1 MGARRDDWLT
11 SELGDLVDPAPA
23 VVVAVSKKERKTT
36 NRNKKIYITG
46 HRRAYTHTWG
56 RAPRESG
63 WLMWPEIDEGG
74 HRPSNQSREMLR
86 VLLNTHTDIKKRKK
100 IRSCTFACVCAIFAG
115 QRLEQSKDESSK
127 HLENIFSFFFLN
139 VFSKYIEDT
148 SESIIT
154 PRWSGAWSASVPS
167 PTRWLPIGYR
177 ETLLITS
184 IIFWHLIEREREG
197 GRSFVIP
204 SVCVCLPPYGAE
216 HLWAPGVCPPVE
228 RRMTRYWVTWWRD
241 CRYLSNPN
249 ESWCTMEAASI
260 THLRLKYSTC
270 PATFSFTLFYFFILW
285 FTPARHD

>member
-1 MGARRDDWLT
+1 
-11 SELGDLVDPAPA
+11 
-23 VVVAVSKKERKTT
+23 
-36 NRNKKIYITG
+36 
-46 HRRAYTHTWG
+46 
-56 RAPRESG
+56 
-63 WLMWPEIDEGG
+63 
-74 HRPSNQSREMLR
+74 MLR

-184 IIFWHLIEREREG
+184 IIFWHLIERERE
-197 GRSFVIP
+197 REVDLLLFP
-204 SVCVCLPPYGAE
+204 VCVCVCHRTARNTFERPVCALPSREGWPAIE
-216 HLWAPGVCPPVE
+216 SRDEEIV
-228 RRMTRYWVTWWRD
+228 VTWVIQT
-241 CRYLSNPN
+241 N
-249 ESWCTMEAASI
+249 
-260 THLRLKYSTC
+260 
-270 PATFSFTLFYFFILW
+270 
-285 FTPARHD
+285 HDVRWKQLV

>member
-1 MGARRDDWLT
+1 
-11 SELGDLVDPAPA
+11 
-23 VVVAVSKKERKTT
+23 
-36 NRNKKIYITG
+36 
-46 HRRAYTHTWG
+46 
-56 RAPRESG
+56 
-63 WLMWPEIDEGG
+63 
-74 HRPSNQSREMLR
+74 MLR

-270 PATFSFTLFYFFILW
+270 PATFSFTLFYFCIFFVFYDSLQHDMIREPR
-285 FTPARHD
+285 PAQDSRRSVPKLAW